1 MAKIKFPTKSKY
13 NGVSYPA
20 HTVFEVDDKDL
31 EGLVIDGCFIIEGAK
46 PTRAKPVTET
56 KSETKSVLDT
66 PSSKTKKG

>member
-31 EGLVIDGCFIIEGAK
+31 EGLVMDGCFIVEDAK
-46 PTRAKPVTET
+46 PTRAKPTTEV
-56 KSETKSVLDT
+56 KPQNKSVLDT